1 MRLLILSYFDKIIGP
16 KIFLKVPDNY
26 NSNYL
31 QYIPNLIDYYDEG
44 YFIHEFVILKTA
56 NLIFQIS
63 SPLARGYM
71 EIAMISIV
79 LLNEEINPNFFQE
92 SLKYFVF
99 EIKRINDIYQG
110 FYIEKE
116 EIKGTRKAYIKM
128 KDLMNLIYNSLPKK
142 ILFRRFNIIP
152 FQISYQICKIGKSR
166 RNLKNI
172 RELKKK

>member
-172 RELKKK
+172 REFKKK